1 MTDING
7 VNNSPLNPRKS
18 GSGEA
23 SKTAQNKASN
33 PQANVQEQARST
45 ATARGENV
53 NLSQRAKAVKQ
64 VEQQLREQPEV
75 DDAKVESIRQSLA
88 DGSFKVDA
96 EQLAQKMLEIDKSI
110 FG

>member
-18 GSGEA
+18 GSGDA
-23 SKTAQNKASN
+23 SNAAQNKASS
-33 PQANVQEQARST
+33 PQTNAQEQARST

-75 DDAKVESIRQSLA
+75 DDAKVESIRQSLE
-88 DGSFKVDA
+88 DGSFRIDA
-96 EQLAQKMLEIDKSI
+96 EKLAQKMLDMDKGI